1 MALSAQ
7 MGARALKNN
16 NTATNKQCNNV
27 STQSVAMP
35 FLTHEGLHSISGQ
48 LFDQTK
54 HNKIKPTLWPTCHL
68 ILTSGQKMDRVHSN
82 IKPQL
87 RKPGCCNQSPRIH
100 LSIKMQKKTTAY
112 NISPDRN

>member
-27 STQSVAMP
+27 SAQSVAMP
-35 FLTHEGLHSISGQ
+35 LLTHWRSPRISE
-48 LFDQTK
+48 QTK

-68 ILTSGQKMDRVHSN
+68 IIIPGQKMDRVHSN

-87 RKPGCCNQSPRIH
+87 CKPGCGNQFPRTH